1 MDKQTKRWAGT
12 VGWSTVLLLAISGVS
27 HAQPVKQETLGT
39 QLAQA
44 GIRLVW
50 QISLP
55 LIPSVS
61 IRSYYLMEENL
72 YALASDGKVH
82 CVRADIGQYRWV
94 QQVIGKTDT
103 FWPPAVY
110 PVSWGNEL
118 GGEAIAF
125 ARSSDVIFLHS
136 ASGTKLG
143 TRKINTANKAGAVL
157 GPNAIYTVELDKRL
171 RKYDIEGK
179 FMDWQIR
186 SNDLFQIS
194 PLYLADQD
202 QLVFADEAGRI
213 ASAKGLNKVE
223 IFDQQV
229 EGRPRGWLAGDAE
242 GIYLVTDRNLFFQL
256 DRQTGETLWKYFLTA
271 APDGGPVASEKHIYQ
286 ALTPAGMVQINK
298 SQRRAG
304 WQINQARR
312 FLAEWPRHVVLLSTS
327 HQLLFV
333 EPLSGQVE
341 RVTDLGEACDGI
353 SNVVNDAV
361 FVTTRKGTIRCLRPL
376 GAEPLTAADF
386 KNKLMATTQKAEPP
400 TEETAEPTPEPEQ
413 P

>member
-1 MDKQTKRWAGT
+1 MHNQVKRWAGA
-12 VGWSTVLLLAISGVS
+12 VGYFTGLLLVAGGVI
-27 HAQPVKQETLGT
+27 HAQPVKQEELGT
-39 QLAQA
+39 QLARE

-50 QISLP
+50 QITLP
-55 LIPSVS
+55 VSHSVS
-61 IRSYYLMEENL
+61 IRSFHLIEENL

-82 CVRADIGQYRWV
+82 CVRADIGRYLWV

-110 PVSWGNEL
+110 PASWGDEL
-118 GGEAIAF
+118 GGEAVAF
-125 ARSSDVIFLHS
+125 TRLNDVIFLHP

-143 TRKINTANKAGAVL
+143 TRKGESVNKAGAVL

-171 RKYDIEGK
+171 SKYDIEGK
-179 FMDWQIR
+179 FLDWQIR
-186 SNDLFQIS
+186 SNDLFHIS
-194 PLYLADQD
+194 PLYLADRD
-202 QLVFADEAGRI
+202 QLVFADDQGRV
-213 ASAKGLNKVE
+213 ASAKGTNKVE
-223 IFDQQV
+223 IFDHQV
-229 EGRPRGWLAGDAE
+229 EGRPRGWLAGDTE

-256 DRQTGETLWKYFLTA
+256 DRQTGETLWKYYLTA
-271 APDGGPVASEKHIYQ
+271 APDGGPVVSEKHIYQ
-286 ALTPAGMVQINK
+286 ALVPAGVVQINK

-312 FLAEWPRHVVLLSTS
+312 FLAEWPRHVVLLSTN

-353 SNVVNDAV
+353 SNVVNDTV
-361 FVTTRKGTIRCLRPL
+361 FVTTRNGTIRCLRPL
-376 GAEPLTAADF
+376 NAEPLTVADF
-386 KNKLMATTQKAEPP
+386 RNKLMATTQKAEPP
-400 TEETAEPTPEPEQ
+400 SDEPSEPTPEPEQ